1 MFIQVKAENSPFGN
15 EDWQSEVEALVQG
28 TLGRFGE
35 RITSVEV
42 LLSNGNG
49 REKADGNDKQC
60 LIKARVD
67 GLEPVAIRTHAPFYD
82 VAIADCAEKMERTLD
97 RRLNRAADND
107 GRVSQPE
114 MN

>member
-1 MFIQVKAENSPFGN
+1 MFIQVRAENSPFGN
-15 EDWQSEVEALVQG
+15 QDWQSEVEAFVQS

-42 LLSNGNG
+42 LLSNGEG
-49 REKADGNDKQC
+49 GERGGGSDKRC
-60 LIKARVD
+60 LIKARVN
-67 GLEPVAIRTHAPFYD
+67 GLKPVAIRTHAPFYD

-97 RRLNRAADND
+97 RRLSRVADND
-107 GRVSQPE
+107 GRVSPSE

>member
-15 EDWQSEVEALVQG
+15 QDWQSEVEAFVQG

-42 LLSNGNG
+42 LLSNGEG
-49 REKADGNDKQC
+49 GERGGGSEKRC
-60 LIKARVD
+60 LIKARVN

-82 VAIADCAEKMERTLD
+82 VAIAACAEKMERTLD
-97 RRLNRAADND
+97 RRLSRAAGND
-107 GRVSQPE
+107 GHVSRSE
-114 MN
+114 RN